1 MYSLLLAIIY
11 VAFISLGLPDSLLGS
26 AWPIMQGELN
36 VPISY
41 AGIITMMIAAGTILS
56 SLFSDRLTKKF
67 GAGLVTAVSVAT
79 TALAMLGF
87 SLSTAFWQLC
97 LWTVPYGIG
106 AGAIDAALNNYV
118 ALHYSSRHMSWLHSF
133 WGLGTIISPYIM
145 GACLAEP
152 HGWVGGYRT
161 VFLIQVALAT
171 VLFISLPLWKKRGTG
186 EKEEVSEET
195 KPLGFRKILGI
206 SGVPLVMVAFCCY
219 CAAEQTALLWASSYF
234 VEFRGIAEGTAARLA
249 ALFCI
254 GITVGRFVC
263 GFVSERLGD
272 RRLIRI
278 GIAVILVGAVLIL
291 LPASAYAVSLVGF
304 ILIGLG
310 CAPIYPSII
319 HATPDNFGAENS
331 QAVIG
336 VEMASAYV
344 GTTLFPPLFG
354 LIAQHVSVGLLPVYI
369 IVISLCM
376 LLCSECLN
384 RKVDKRKRKNS

>member
-26 AWPIMQGELN
+26 AWPIMQGELD

-67 GAGLVTAVSVAT
+67 GAGLVTAVSVVT
-79 TALAMLGF
+79 TAVAMVGF

-97 LWTVPYGIG
+97 IWTIPYGLG

-133 WGLGTIISPYIM
+133 WGVGTIISPYIM
-145 GACLAEP
+145 GACLSGAA
-152 HGWVGGYRT
+152 GWKGGYRT
-161 VFLIQVALAT
+161 VFFVQVVLAAF
-171 VLFISLPLWKKRGTG
+171 LFLSLPLWKKRTSQ
-186 EKEEVSEET
+186 EDAESEMADA
-195 KPLGFRKILGI
+195 KPLGLGKILKI
-206 SGVPLVMVAFCCY
+206 SGVPFVMIAFCCY
-219 CAAEQTALLWASSYF
+219 CAAEQSAILWASSYL
-234 VEFRGIAEGTAARLA
+234 VAFRDIAEETAARMA
-249 ALFCI
+249 SLFCI
-254 GITVGRFVC
+254 GITAGRFVC
-263 GFVSERLGD
+263 GFVSERMGD
-272 RRLIRI
+272 RRLIRL
-278 GIAVILVGAVLIL
+278 GIAVIFLGATLVLI
-291 LPASAYAVSLVGF
+291 PVAGSALAVIGF
-304 ILIGLG
+304 VLIGLG

-319 HATPDNFGAENS
+319 HATPHNFGAENS

-354 LIAQHVSVGLLPVYI
+354 LIAEHISVGLLPVYI
-369 IVISLCM
+369 IVITLCM
-376 LLCSECLN
+376 LLCSELLN
-384 RKVDKRKRKNS
+384 KKVDKKEER

>member
-11 VAFISLGLPDSLLGS
+11 IAFISLGLPDSLLGS
-26 AWPIMQGELN
+26 AWPMMRGELA
-36 VPISY
+36 VPLSY
-41 AGIITMMIAAGTILS
+41 AGIITMMISAGTILS
-56 SLFSDRLTKKF
+56 SLFSDRLTKRF
-67 GAGLVTAVSVAT
+67 GAGLITAVSVAL

-145 GACLAEP
+145 GACLAGP
-152 HGWVGGYRT
+152 LGWVGGYRT
-161 VFLIQVALAT
+161 VFFIQILLSVF
-171 VLFISLPLWKKRGTG
+171 LFVSLPLWKKKTANEDG
-186 EKEEVSEET
+186 EQKNAGE
-195 KPLGFRKILGI
+195 KPLGLRRILKI
-206 SGVPLVMVAFCCY
+206 SGVPLVMIAFCCY
-219 CAAEQTALLWASSYF
+219 CAAEQSAILWASSYL
-234 VEFRGIAEGTAARLA
+234 VEFRGVAEETAARLA
-249 ALFCI
+249 SLFCI

-263 GFVSERLGD
+263 GFVSEQLGD

-278 GIAVILVGAVLIL
+278 GISVILAGAVLIL
-291 LPASAYAVSLVGF
+291 LPVSLNAVALVGF
-304 ILIGLG
+304 VLIGLG

-319 HATPDNFGAENS
+319 HATPDNFGTENS

-354 LIAQHVSVGLLPVYI
+354 LIAQHISVGLLPVYI
-369 IVISLCM
+369 LVITLCM
-376 LLCSECLN
+376 LLCLTLL
-384 RKVDKRKRKNS
+384 DKRVATKSNG

>member
-145 GACLAEP
+145 GACLAGP

-171 VLFISLPLWKKRGTG
+171 VLFISLPLWKKRGPG

-278 GIAVILVGAVLIL
+278 GITVILVGAALIL
-291 LPASAYAVSLVGF
+291 LPTSAYAVSLVGF

-331 QAVIG
+331 QTVIG